1 MRIRLKTKCLGDC
14 KVIRR
19 FTLFPMR
26 INESE
31 ISWLEWVYIV
41 RKIRH
46 ESYYN
51 GSYSKWLSVD
61 KNSDFEMFNYSK
73 DEEVKTSSSAPAS
86 TPALK
91 KEAKE
96 KPMTTQQPKAEAKNE
111 KDDFVTFEPDMSYFT
126 PPEEKEADYVP
137 RKPILGKRSP
147 II

>member
-1 MRIRLKTKCLGDC
+1 MRIKLKTKCLGDC

-61 KNSDFEMFNYSK
+61 KNSDFEEFTDKQHYLECKKYIKEVKSYPSYNVMFNHNRW
-73 DEEVKTSSSAPAS
+73 
-86 TPALK
+86 
-91 KEAKE
+91 KEC
-96 KPMTTQQPKAEAKNE
+96 
-111 KDDFVTFEPDMSYFT
+111 
-126 PPEEKEADYVP
+126 
-137 RKPILGKRSP
+137 L
-147 II
+147 

>member
-19 FTLFPMR
+19 FTLFPMS

-61 KNSDFEMFNYSK
+61 KDSDFEEFNSLLEEEAAADAMAIGES
-73 DEEVKTSSSAPAS
+73 DE
-86 TPALK
+86 
-91 KEAKE
+91 
-96 KPMTTQQPKAEAKNE
+96 
-111 KDDFVTFEPDMSYFT
+111 
-126 PPEEKEADYVP
+126 
-137 RKPILGKRSP
+137 
-147 II
+147 